1 MDHHCPFV
9 DNCIGYN
16 NHKLFWNFLLYA
28 SLGCIHAVV
37 ITLNTGN
44 NSFSNNYKQVEQNM
58 TLSLM
63 MAFSFSVGLATGLMF
78 LSETYHF
85 LTNVTTIEIS
95 SL

>member
-9 DNCIGYN
+9 GNCIGYN
-16 NHKLFWNFLLYA
+16 NHKLFWNFLLYV

-37 ITLNTGN
+37 ITLTTGD
-44 NSFSNNYKQVEQNM
+44 NSFSNNFKEIEQNL
-58 TLSLM
+58 TLFFM

-78 LSETYHF
+78 LSETWHF
-85 LTNVTTIEIS
+85 FTNQTTIESS